1 MRDIVRAFRTP
12 QRGDLK
18 LYHRADIARS
28 TTRAATSAAA
38 REFFGGIWYKIFT
51 ERGPSRST
59 LTP

>member
-1 MRDIVRAFRTP
+1 M
-12 QRGDLK
+12 K
-18 LYHRADIARS
+18 LDHRAGIARS

-51 ERGPSRST
+51 ERGPSRIT